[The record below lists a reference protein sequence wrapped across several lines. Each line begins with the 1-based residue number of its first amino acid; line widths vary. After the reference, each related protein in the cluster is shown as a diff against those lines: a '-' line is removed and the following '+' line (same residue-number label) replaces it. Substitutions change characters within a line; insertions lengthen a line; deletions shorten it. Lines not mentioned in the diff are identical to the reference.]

1 MVALFTTIGFILA
14 GYSVIANDSVQ
25 TLGTWIASNRERFK
39 WWQLWI
45 AASSVLIF
53 TLVVGWLGLEIN
65 IIGLEIN
72 VIKDW
77 PWIQVLFT
85 GEGWPW
91 IQVLVTDAKDIS
103 FGRLNKIPYLEPQ
116 WYHAMAPL
124 ALVVLTRKGIPV
136 STSFLVLSAFAST
149 FVLEKM
155 LIKSMLGYGL
165 AALVAYVMWLVVARL
180 IDEKEDISEKYKPFW
195 RTFQWFSTGFLWY
208 TWLSHDVANIAVFL
222 PRQLEAWQLVLI
234 IVFFVAGLA
243 NIFYSKGGKIQQ
255 IVLDKQSTKYVRS
268 ATLID
273 LAYAFLLLYFKQMN
287 EIPMSTTWV
296 FVGLLCGRELAL
308 NTGLT
313 KKGNIKMIFPIVAKD
328 FLKLIVGLM
337 VSVAIVLGIHY
348 GTDQKELNQAA
359 VDKLELTKS
368 DNSKILDHKSKV
380 VTQDS
385 IQYNSIE
392 SPDTIQE

>member
-45 AASSVLIF
+45 AASGVLIV
-53 TLVVGWLGLEIN
+53 TLVYGWY
-65 IIGLEIN
+65 
-72 VIKDW
+72 
-77 PWIQVLFT
+77 T
-85 GEGWPW
+85 GDG
-91 IQVLVTDAKDIS
+91 DIS
-103 FGRLNKIPYLEPQ
+103 FGRLSKIPYIEPQ

-165 AALVAYVMWLVVARL
+165 AALVAYVLWIVVARV
-180 IDEKEDISEKYKPFW
+180 IDEKEDISDKYKPFW

-222 PRQLEAWQLVLI
+222 PRQLESWQLILI

-243 NIFYSKGGKIQQ
+243 NIFYSKGGAIQQ

-328 FLKLIVGLM
+328 FLKLVVGLM
-337 VSVAIVLGIHY
+337 VSVAIVLAIHY

-359 VDKLELTKS
+359 ADKLKLTESNESEMLDNKS
-368 DNSKILDHKSKV
+368 EV
-380 VTQDS
+380 ATQDS
-385 IQYNSIE
+385 VKYNSVE
-392 SPDTIQE
+392 TPDTIQE

>member
-1 MVALFTTIGFILA
+1 M
-14 GYSVIANDSVQ
+14 DRP
-25 TLGTWIASNRERFK
+25 NRERFK

-45 AASSVLIF
+45 AASSVLIV
-53 TLVVGWLGLEIN
+53 TLVYGWY
-65 IIGLEIN
+65 
-72 VIKDW
+72 
-77 PWIQVLFT
+77 T
-85 GEGWPW
+85 GDG
-91 IQVLVTDAKDIS
+91 DIS
-103 FGRLNKIPYLEPQ
+103 FGRLTKIPYIEPQ
-116 WYHAMAPL
+116 WYHALAPL
-124 ALVVLTRKGIPV
+124 ALVALTRKGIPV

-155 LIKSMLGYGL
+155 LMKSILGYGL
-165 AALVAYVMWLVVARL
+165 AAVVAYVLWLVVSRV
-180 IDEKEDISEKYKPFW
+180 INEKDDISDKYKPFW
-195 RTFQWFSTGFLWY
+195 RTFQWLSTGFLWY

-222 PRQLEAWQLVLI
+222 PRQLEVWQLILI
-234 IVFFVAGLA
+234 IVFFVSGLA
-243 NIFYSKGGKIQQ
+243 NIFYRQGGKIQQ

-287 EIPMSTTWV
+287 NIPMSTTWV

-348 GTDQKELNQAA
+348 GTDQKELNKAA
-359 VDKLELTKS
+359 TL
-368 DNSKILDHKSKV
+368 KIEAAAE
-380 VTQDS
+380 TQTT
-385 IQYNSIE
+385 E
-392 SPDTIQE
+392 

>member
-1 MVALFTTIGFILA
+1 VLI
-14 GYSVIANDSVQ
+14 V
-25 TLGTWIASNRERFK
+25 TLG
-39 WWQLWI
+39 
-45 AASSVLIF
+45 
-53 TLVVGWLGLEIN
+53 VGWLGLEIN

-72 VIKDW
+72 IIEDW

-91 IQVLVTDAKDIS
+91 IQVLVTEARDIS
-103 FGRLNKIPYLEPQ
+103 FGRLTEIPYIEPQ
-116 WYHAMAPL
+116 WYHALAPL
-124 ALVVLTRKGIPV
+124 ALVALTRKGIPV

-165 AALVAYVMWLVVARL
+165 AALVAYVLWLVVARL

-222 PRQLEAWQLVLI
+222 PRQIEAWQLVLI
-234 IVFFVAGLA
+234 IIFFVAGLA

-328 FLKLIVGLM
+328 FLKLMVGLM
-337 VSVAIVLGIHY
+337 VSVAIVLAIHY
-348 GTDQKELNQAA
+348 GTDQRELNQAA
-359 VDKLELTKS
+359 ADKLELIKS
-368 DNSKILDHKSKV
+368 NESEILDN
-380 VTQDS
+380 
-385 IQYNSIE
+385 NSVE
-392 SPDTIQE
+392 TPDTIQE